1 MDIRHTG
8 QDRET
13 TSPEALVR
21 ALEGAVPPLAP
32 LRFASIHSVGGL
44 PDDVDEALA
53 GRFRVG
59 RERLDLAPPVDW
71 SGAPFAAGGS
81 RAFFQSSLVFADP
94 LLADPRAAEALPAL
108 TALLLD
114 WLGTHDLDDPDAHR
128 FVRHDHAASGRL
140 VYLSWVLREG
150 IRLDVL
156 DAAARRALAAGVLE
170 HVAFVCAEDNYVG
183 AHNHGLFADAALALA
198 ARALAP
204 APPAAGWAVLASA
217 RFRLVLDGTV
227 HAGDAVHLEH
237 SPYYHWIVQ
246 SALGRFADADLFADL
261 GLRELVDRMEEAGT
275 WFTAPDGTLAA
286 FGDTPSGTRA
296 SGPARRRAEAQQGV
310 AAFTGAG
317 YAVVRD
323 GGSYLA
329 VAAAH
334 HPTAHKHADDGSF
347 VLYEDG
353 RAIVADSG
361 AAGYEYDG
369 VERRYGVS
377 PAAHSGVTVDAFD
390 RLAAERPATGSGLLA
405 VRDGGAD
412 GLHAVLARIPDLA
425 AEGGDALRLLLYRP
439 GRWLAVADTFSAGVH
454 GEVVTRRVQ
463 LAPDL
468 RADVRD
474 GVVAIVRDGEPV
486 ASLAAPATVTGRA
499 PDAVEVVRGRRAPV
513 TAGWTLDADVVLHPR
528 DTVVLHGPG
537 LHPRAF
543 TLALAGT
550 PAPEVSVAATETMIS
565 VRLRE
570 DGVVRHVRARAGAI
584 TVVGG

>member
-13 TSPEALVR
+13 TAPEALVR
-21 ALEGAVPPLAP
+21 ALEGADPPLAP

-44 PDDVDEALA
+44 PEDVDEALA

-59 RERLDLAPPVDW
+59 RERLELAPPVDW

-81 RAFFQSSLVFADP
+81 RAFFQNSLVFADP
-94 LLADPRAAEALPAL
+94 LLADERAAETLPVL
-108 TALLLD
+108 TALALD
-114 WLGTHDLDDPDAHR
+114 WLGAHDLDDPDGHR
-128 FVRHDHAASGRL
+128 FVRHDHAAAGRL
-140 VYLSWVLREG
+140 VYLSWILREG

-156 DAAARRALAAGVLE
+156 DAGARPALAAGVLA
-170 HVAFVCAEDNYVG
+170 HAAFVSAEDNYVG

-204 APPAAGWAVLASA
+204 APESADWAALASA
-217 RFRLVLDGTV
+217 RFRRVLDGTV

-237 SPYYHWIVQ
+237 SPYYHWIIQ
-246 SALGRFADADLFADL
+246 SALGRFADAGLFADL
-261 GLRELVDRMEEAGT
+261 DLRDLVDRMEEAGT
-275 WFTAPDGTLAA
+275 WFAAPDGTLAA
-286 FGDTPSGTRA
+286 FGDTPSGTPA
-296 SGPARRRAEAQQGV
+296 GGPTRRRAVAQQGV
-310 AAFTGAG
+310 VGFPGAG

-329 VAAAH
+329 VIAAH

-353 RAIVADSG
+353 RAIVGDTG
-361 AAGYEYDG
+361 AAGYEYAG

-377 PAAHSGVTVDAFD
+377 PVAHSGVTVDGFD

-405 VRDGGAD
+405 VRDGGED
-412 GLHAVLARIPDLA
+412 GLHAILARIPDLA

-439 GRWLAVADTFSAGVH
+439 GRWLTVADTFSAAVR

-468 RADVRD
+468 RAEVRD
-474 GVVAIVRDGEPV
+474 GAVAIARDGESV
-486 ASLAAPATVTGRA
+486 ASLVVATAAGRA
-499 PDAVEVVRGRRAPV
+499 SDAVEVVRGRHAPD
-513 TAGWTLDADVVLHPR
+513 TAGWTLDADVMLHPR

-543 TLALAGT
+543 TLALAGA
-550 PAPEVSVAATETMIS
+550 PAPEVSVAATEAMVS
-565 VRLRE
+565 VRVRE
-570 DGVVRHVRARAGAI
+570 DDAVRHVRARAGAI

>member
-1 MDIRHTG
+1 MHHTG
-8 QDRET
+8 RDGET
-13 TSPEALVR
+13 TSTSALVR
-21 ALEGAVPPLAP
+21 ALEGADPPLAP
-32 LRFASIHSVGGL
+32 LRFASIHSVGAV
-44 PDDVDEALA
+44 PEDVDEALA

-59 RERLDLAPPVDW
+59 RERLELVPPVDW

-94 LLADPRAAEALPAL
+94 LLGDPRAGETLPAL
-108 TALLLD
+108 AELFLD

-156 DAAARRALAAGVLE
+156 DAEARRALAAGVLA
-170 HVAFVCAEDNYVG
+170 HAAFVSADDNYVG

-204 APPAAGWAVLASA
+204 APPAADWAALASA
-217 RFRLVLDGTV
+217 RFRRVLDGTV
-227 HAGDAVHLEH
+227 DAGDAVHLEH
-237 SPYYHWIVQ
+237 SPYYHWIIQ
-246 SALGRFADADLFADL
+246 SALGRFADAGLFADL
-261 GLRELVDRMEEAGT
+261 GLRALVGRMEEAGT

-296 SGPARRRAEAQQGV
+296 SGPARRRAAGQQGV
-310 AAFTGAG
+310 AAFPGAG

-329 VAAAH
+329 VIAAH

-353 RAIVADSG
+353 RAIVGDSG
-361 AAGYEYDG
+361 AAGYEYAG
-369 VERRYGVS
+369 IERRYGVS
-377 PAAHSGVTVDAFD
+377 PAAHSGIVVDGFD

-405 VRDGGAD
+405 VRDGGDD
-412 GLHAVLARIPDLA
+412 GPHAVLVRIPDLA
-425 AEGGDALRLLLYRP
+425 EGGGDALRLLLYRP
-439 GRWLAVADTFSAGVH
+439 GRWLAVADTLSAAVRGD
-454 GEVVTRRVQ
+454 VVTRRVQ

-468 RADVRD
+468 RAEVRD
-474 GVVAIVRDGEPV
+474 GAVAIARDGELV
-486 ASLAAPATVTGRA
+486 ASLVVPAAAGRA
-499 PDAVEVVRGRRAPV
+499 PDAVDVVRGRRAPD

-528 DTVVLHGPG
+528 DTVVLRGTG

-543 TLALAGT
+543 TIARPGV
-550 PAPEVSVAATETMIS
+550 PAPEVSVAATEAMVSI
-565 VRLRE
+565 RLRE